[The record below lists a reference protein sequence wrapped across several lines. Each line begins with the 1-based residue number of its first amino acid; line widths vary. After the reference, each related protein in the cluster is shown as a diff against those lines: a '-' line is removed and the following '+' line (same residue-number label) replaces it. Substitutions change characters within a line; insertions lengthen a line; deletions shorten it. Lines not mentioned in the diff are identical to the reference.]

1 MADTVFMDAEIRPN
15 RSLSKR
21 GFKILIAVVIA
32 ANLAC
37 AAVLTAMGA
46 YFVPMF
52 LGLDVLAVTVAFQA
66 SFAAARQVE
75 RVRVTDRA
83 VRITRETPR
92 SSRIVWESPTAFT
105 RVSVITDD
113 DQAVD
118 LRVALSGKQTH
129 VGRALGSRERAEFAR
144 ALENAIR
151 DARRAR
157 G

>member
-1 MADTVFMDAEIRPN
+1 MDAEIRPN

-21 GFKILIAVVIA
+21 GFKILLSVVIA

-37 AAVLTAMGA
+37 GVLFLSIGA
-46 YFVPMF
+46 WFVPMF
-52 LGLDVLAVTVAFQA
+52 LGLDVLAVVIAFRA
-66 SFAAARQVE
+66 SFAAAKQVE

-92 SSRIVWESPTAFT
+92 HSRVVWESPTAFT
-105 RVSVITDD
+105 RVSVIMDD
-113 DQAVD
+113 DQPVD

-129 VGRALGSRERAEFAR
+129 VARALGSKERAEFAR
-144 ALENAIR
+144 ALDDAIR
-151 DARRAR
+151 AARRAR

>member
-1 MADTVFMDAEIRPN
+1 MTDTVFMDAEIRPN

-21 GFKILIAVVIA
+21 GFKILISVVIA

-37 AAVLTAMGA
+37 AALFIALGA

-52 LGLDVLAVTVAFQA
+52 LGLDVLAVVVAFQV
-66 SFAAARQVE
+66 SFAAAKQVE

-92 SSRIVWESPTAFT
+92 HSRVVWESPTAFT
-105 RVSVITDD
+105 KVSVIMDD
-113 DQAVD
+113 DQPVD

-129 VGRALGSRERAEFAR
+129 LARALSPKERAEFAR
-144 ALENAIR
+144 ALEAAIR